1 MRTPSRRPRA
11 GHHLPSKLQHV
22 ELGGQALTMFQ
33 GNAKL
38 NSESE
43 MLNNFHNKKYHPLWQ
58 AHTTLIPL
66 RHRFS
71 PLIKSRDVNYYNR
84 YRMQMFYVCFNYE
97 LKVNVIC
104 THGMDISCARDQW
117 NLQMYLCSQIAVF
130 PLYHDYERKNYHTEN
145 CNGFNMLFT
154 TRGLFENTNLQIN
167 LIMYTMYLKSFQ
179 TVLIL
184 LIIMLLSI
192 QGISI
197 NSQ

>member
-22 ELGGQALTMFQ
+22 ELDGQALTKFQ

-117 NLQMYLCSQIAVF
+117 NLQLYLCSQIALCF
-130 PLYHDYERKNYHTEN
+130 P
-145 CNGFNMLFT
+145 CT
-154 TRGLFENTNLQIN
+154 TITNAKIITPKTVTDSICSLPHVAFLKIQI
-167 LIMYTMYLKSFQ
+167 FR
-179 TVLIL
+179 
-184 LIIMLLSI
+184 
-192 QGISI
+192 
-197 NSQ
+197 